1 MFWTKNSDQVYQTPG
16 NLSHCYFCLASQNA
30 FLTWKANKGALP
42 FSWVRCRIEDK
53 LQAIM
58 QTSTLVMRKKPKVF
72 IKWTLEE
79 FNWRHFDCLFVF
91 VKYLLCPCLLCSH
104 PNLAKPT
111 KNVVS
116 PPPIPFFKSKV
127 LFTTKM
133 QTFDILYWT
142 ANNNWK
148 MWWFDLNPSFF
159 NACNHG
165 CGLILICIVEVL

>member
-1 MFWTKNSDQVYQTPG
+1 MGEMMDWRK
-16 NLSHCYFCLASQNA
+16 L
-30 FLTWKANKGALP
+30 
-42 FSWVRCRIEDK
+42 
-53 LQAIM
+53 LQARSINANYL
-58 QTSTLVMRKKPKVF
+58 TLVMKKKPKVF
-72 IKWTLEE
+72 IKWTSEE
-79 FNWRHFDCLFVF
+79 YNWRHFDCLFVF
-91 VKYLLCPCLLCSH
+91 VKYLLCPCLMCSH

-148 MWWFDLNPSFF
+148 MWWFDLKPSFF